1 MAQFVADGGALKP
14 GCRFGIFLP
23 KGCFDGPIILVPA
36 GMGHESSD
44 PKTSLPPAL
53 IDIERRL
60 KMGQS
65 KWVLFHN
72 FEQVR
77 PDQPRY
83 GTIQISWSSHCK
95 RRAATVR
102 SRPSSQATKLPP
114 ANWRLHQGC
123 RKGAASYPFA
133 FFAVQTKYS
142 IAAGASVFGRRG
154 LSGLNLDQIS
164 RLSDRETIA
173 CNSP

>member
-14 GCRFGIFLP
+14 GRRFGIFLP
-23 KGCFDGPIILVPA
+23 KGCFDGPIIMVPT

-60 KMGQS
+60 QMGQS

-95 RRAATVR
+95 RRAATV
-102 SRPSSQATKLPP
+102 
-114 ANWRLHQGC
+114 
-123 RKGAASYPFA
+123 
-133 FFAVQTKYS
+133 
-142 IAAGASVFGRRG
+142 
-154 LSGLNLDQIS
+154 SGLNLDQIS
-164 RLSDRETIA
+164 RLSDRETSA